1 MASHQERGKE
11 KVQEAERALKRVSAE
26 SETVGSSSL
35 ARIAEK
41 SRAHFSA
48 DDANQSDSVE
58 LWGSRIGRGLGL
70 VFFIA
75 LIIYLVIT
83 YLI

>member
-1 MASHQERGKE
+1 MKNHRNKISEE
-11 KVQEAERALKRVSAE
+11 EAKRALKRVSAE
-26 SETVGSSSL
+26 SETVGTSSL
-35 ARIAEK
+35 ARFAEK

-48 DDANQSDSVE
+48 DDVNHKDSVE

-70 VFFIA
+70 IFFVG
-75 LIIYLVIT
+75 LIIYLVVT

>member
-1 MASHQERGKE
+1 MVSHE
-11 KVQEAERALKRVSAE
+11 KQKKDRVEEAKQALKRVSAE

-35 ARIAEK
+35 ARFAEK

-48 DDANQSDSVE
+48 DDANQNDSVE

-70 VFFIA
+70 IFFIG
-75 LIIYLVIT
+75 LIIYL
-83 YLI
+83 LINYVL